1 MSGTVLKINV
11 ASHPD
16 TPYFLRTEWAGDV
29 GAGFTLALTD
39 GSAAWIGEVSEDEV
53 TREASDMGV
62 DRQQYVDDLHQALV
76 EGI

>member
-1 MSGTVLKINV
+1 MLKINV

-39 GSAAWIGEVSEDEV
+39 GSAAWIGEGKGAANPAHINMHCMIP
-53 TREASDMGV
+53 REATCMN
-62 DRQQYVDDLHQALV
+62 AKNKTN
-76 EGI
+76 

>member
-39 GSAAWIGEVSEDEV
+39 GSAAWIGEGKGAANPAHINMHCMIP
-53 TREASDMGV
+53 REATCMN
-62 DRQQYVDDLHQALV
+62 AKNKTN
-76 EGI
+76 